1 MKRRKVEKLN
11 QNSKQLLE
19 DINSVVNKFNSG
31 DDRSEKEATGDMM
44 QQQGSA
50 NLKAAAV
57 KTLGDVVSK
66 YKELIAQGKYNIVIS
81 SLKRLT
87 EDVDE
92 IINEMGIDSQG
103 NFGSGIGHKNTEQ
116 YKELTT
122 SNARSSRI
130 DPKAMKNKIMNFV
143 SKATQMKKLLDSD
156 KILDAFKIY
165 RGAITEEHI
174 QEINIPPNR
183 NRVSAN
189 FRIDDNQKIK
199 KFEPFLMSFKKL
211 NSNEQSELIN
221 LLSSKDSENIKKIA
235 DELATQ

>member
-1 MKRRKVEKLN
+1 MKRKKVEKQN
-11 QNSKQLLE
+11 QNSKKLLE

-31 DDRSEKEATGDMM
+31 DDQSEKEATGDMM
-44 QQQGSA
+44 RRQGSA

-92 IINEMGIDSQG
+92 IINEMGIDSQS
-103 NFGSGIGHKNTEQ
+103 NFGSGVRDP
-116 YKELTT
+116 KEYEALSPTPST
-122 SNARSSRI
+122 GSYRI
-130 DPKAMKNKIMNFV
+130 DPKAMKNKIMDFV
-143 SKATQMKKLLDSD
+143 SKATQMKKLLDSN

-165 RGAITEEHI
+165 RGAIHEEYI

-183 NRVSAN
+183 NKVSAN
-189 FRIDDNQKIK
+189 FRIDDKQKIK